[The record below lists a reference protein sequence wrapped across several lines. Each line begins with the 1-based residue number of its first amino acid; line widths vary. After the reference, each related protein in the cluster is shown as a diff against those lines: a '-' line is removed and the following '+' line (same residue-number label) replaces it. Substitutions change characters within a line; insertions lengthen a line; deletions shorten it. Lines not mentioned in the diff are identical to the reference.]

1 VLDETLIDAGIAT
14 IRRFRAE
21 DLEPLLVLADDA
33 GVAANMR
40 DIFPHPYTRADG
52 EEWIARATGDLTDTA
67 FAIEVDG
74 KFAGGVGVAQYKNE
88 ERITAEIGYWLG
100 RPFWG
105 RGIATAVVGALVP
118 WVFEHLPDVLRL
130 QACTYSSNPASGRVL
145 EKNGFKFEGV
155 MRRSVTKGDRILDQ
169 NIFAL
174 LRET

>member
-1 VLDETLIDAGIAT
+1 M
-14 IRRFRAE
+14 
-21 DLEPLLVLADDA
+21 ADDA
-33 GVAANMR
+33 GIAANMR

-52 EEWIARATGDLTDTA
+52 EEWLARATDDLADST
-67 FAIEVDG
+67 FAIEVEG
-74 KFAGGVGVAQYKNE
+74 EFAGGAGVRPFKNE

-118 WVFEHLPDVLRL
+118 WAFDRFPEILRV
-130 QACTYSSNPASGRVL
+130 QACTYDSNPASSRVL
-145 EKNGFKFEGV
+145 EKNGFECEGV

-169 NIFAL
+169 HIFAR